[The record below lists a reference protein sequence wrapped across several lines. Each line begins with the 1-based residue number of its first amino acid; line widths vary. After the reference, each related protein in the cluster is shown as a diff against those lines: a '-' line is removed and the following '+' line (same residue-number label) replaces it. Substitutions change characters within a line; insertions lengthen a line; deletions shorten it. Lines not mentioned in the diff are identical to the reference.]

1 MGRRGDARLVFLE
14 AIEGNAIAMTTPAG
28 GATGIPMARA
38 LARAALAV
46 DPGRFDADVIA
57 KAKLCLLDFLSC
69 VFEARHHPWS
79 QQAITIARDV
89 PNGATV
95 FGTHATATP
104 GDAAFA
110 NAVMG
115 HGLVREDMHAASVC
129 HHGVVIWPTL
139 LALSERTPLSGASFL
154 AAAIIGYETGAQIGR
169 ALITADLSRLHRPTG
184 LVGPLGTALAGS
196 FALGLSEDAATSA
209 IAIAANTSSG
219 LNEWPR
225 AGGSEMY
232 FHPGF
237 AARNAIA
244 AVELAEAGALAS
256 ETILEGEAGLF
267 AAFRRQPAPS
277 DIRLFDGPEPEIMA
291 VYNKPAPACNFAQT
305 AAQAALRAARELDAA
320 DDIATVSIRVPE
332 AAARYPGCDSM
343 GPFHNALQA
352 KMSIP
357 FSVAAVLARGA
368 LEENNYADICDP
380 RILRLVEQTD
390 LQSDAHLTAAFPAK
404 QGAEIVAGLRNGK
417 TIRQRLDNVIAATPD
432 EIRTRFRAAATAVIG
447 ERRALNLEQLVDD
460 CAALSDVSVIAAQCG
475 LEPAEQR
482 LRPAS

>member
-1 MGRRGDARLVFLE
+1 
-14 AIEGNAIAMTTPAG
+14 MTIG
-28 GATGIPMARA
+28 STGSSKVSLARA
-38 LARAALAV
+38 LARTALAV
-46 DPGRFDADVIA
+46 DLGGFDDAVVA

-69 VFEARHHPWS
+69 AFEARNHPWS
-79 QQAITIARDV
+79 RQAVGIAREVKD
-89 PNGATV
+89 GATII
-95 FGTHATATP
+95 GSRPLASP

-115 HGLVREDMHAASVC
+115 HGLVREDMHAASIC

-139 LALSERTPLSGASFL
+139 LALSERTSLSGAQFL

-169 ALITADLSRLHRPTG
+169 ALFNADLARLFRPTG
-184 LVGPLGTALAGS
+184 LVAPLGAALAGS
-196 FALGLSEDAATSA
+196 FALGLGEDAATSA

-225 AGGSEMY
+225 DGGSEMY

-244 AVELAEAGALAS
+244 AIELAEAGARAS

-267 AAFRRQPAPS
+267 AAFRRQPAPAE
-277 DIRLFDGPEPEIMA
+277 IRPFAGTEPEIMA

-305 AAQAALRAARELDAA
+305 AAQTALRVARELGPSK
-320 DDIATVSIRVPE
+320 DIVTIAVRVPE
-332 AAARYPGCDSM
+332 AAAGYPGCDST

-368 LEENNYADICDP
+368 LEEENYADIADTN
-380 RILRLVEQTD
+380 ILALVERID
-390 LQSDAHLTAAFPAK
+390 LQTAPDLTAAFPAR
-404 QGAEIVAGLRNGK
+404 QGAEILVELRNG
-417 TIRQRLDNVIAATPD
+417 TMVRQRLDNVIAATAA
-432 EIRTRFRAAATAVIG
+432 EIRVRFRQAASSVIG
-447 ERRALNLEQLVDD
+447 DRAQDLEGLVDN
-460 CAALSDVSVIAAQCG
+460 CVSLPDSGVIAAWCRP
-475 LEPAEQR
+475 EPAGQR